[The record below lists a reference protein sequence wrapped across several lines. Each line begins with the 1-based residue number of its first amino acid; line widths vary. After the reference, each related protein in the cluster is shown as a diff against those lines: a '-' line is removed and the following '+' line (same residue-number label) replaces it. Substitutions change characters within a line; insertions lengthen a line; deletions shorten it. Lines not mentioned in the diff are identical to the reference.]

1 MNKFLIFFGI
11 LVIAYFVITGVYG
24 PSKKLEAAE
33 VISNCW
39 DEELKICKDEEKG
52 DACTFGVYKL
62 CGEKHPEMQIIFEK
76 NLHNCEYS
84 NPGSAIDN
92 PNILECSGVDS
103 DRNG

>member
-1 MNKFLIFFGI
+1 MNKFLIFLGI
-11 LVIAYFVITGVYG
+11 LVIVYFVITGVSNS
-24 PSKKLEAAE
+24 SKKQEAAE

-62 CGEKHPEMQIIFEK
+62 CGAKHPEMQIIFEE

-92 PNILECSGVDS
+92 PNILECAGVNS